1 MDARIITFG
10 ATGYTGRLVTASL
23 VARGHRPVLAGR
35 DPAKLAALAAEHGG
49 LDTALADV
57 SRPDSVRALLRR
69 GDVLVSTVGPF
80 ARHGAAAVGAA
91 VDAGAHYVDSTG
103 EAPFIRDVFE
113 RHGHRAATAG
123 STLLTA
129 FGYDYV
135 PGNLTGALA
144 LRAAGPAARRVDIG
158 YFLTGL
164 AKMSSGTRASS
175 LGAALVPHH
184 AYRGGRLVAEPLM
197 RRVARFDC
205 DGRTLTAGS
214 VGATEQYALPRFAP
228 QLDEVGVY
236 LGWLGGAVRGAQAL
250 SYVTPALSAVPVLGR
265 AFDRAAATL
274 LTATGQGADE
284 AERARGGSRFLAV
297 ARDAA
302 GRPLATARVEGVDA
316 YSLTGELIAWAALR
330 LAAGEVSGPGALGP
344 VEAFGLDAL
353 EDGCRAAGLDR
364 IEVATT

>member
-1 MDARIITFG
+1 MDAKIVAFG
-10 ATGYTGRLVTASL
+10 ATGYTGRLVTAAL
-23 VARGHRPVLAGR
+23 VARGHRPVLVGR
-35 DPAKLAALAAEHGG
+35 SPTKLAALAAEHGG

-57 SRPDSVRALLRR
+57 SRPDSVRALLGP

-80 ARHGAAAVGAA
+80 ARHGAAAVEAA

-113 RHGHRAATAG
+113 RYGPRAAGAG

-144 LRAAGPAARRVDIG
+144 LRAAGPAARRVDVG

-164 AKMSSGTRASS
+164 AKMSSGTRASG

-184 AYRGGRLVAEPLM
+184 AYRGGRLVAEPAM
-197 RRVARFDC
+197 RRLGRFDC
-205 DGRTLTAGS
+205 DGRTLVGGS

-236 LGWLGGAVRGAQAL
+236 LGWLGGAVRGAQAA
-250 SYVTPALSAVPVLGR
+250 SYLTPVLSAVPALGR
-265 AFDRAAATL
+265 LLDRGAARL
-274 LTATGQGADE
+274 GTATGEGADE
-284 AERARGGSRFLAV
+284 AERSRGGSRFLAV

-316 YSLTGELIAWAALR
+316 YTLTGDLIAWAALR
-330 LAAGEVSGPGALGP
+330 LAAGQVSGPGALGP
-344 VEAFGLDAL
+344 VDAFGLDAL
-353 EDGCRAAGLDR
+353 EDGCREAGLDR
-364 IEVATT
+364 IEVSVG

>member
-10 ATGYTGRLVTASL
+10 ATGYTGRLVTAAL

-35 DPAKLAALAAEHGG
+35 SPAKLATLAAEHGG

-57 SRPDSVRALLRR
+57 SRPESVRDLLKA

-113 RHGHRAATAG
+113 RYGHRAASTG

-135 PGNLTGALA
+135 PGNLAGALA
-144 LRAAGPAARRVDIG
+144 LRAAGPEARRVDIG

-197 RRVARFDC
+197 RRVGTFDC
-205 DGRTLTAGS
+205 DGRTLRGGS

-228 QLDEVGVY
+228 QLEEVGVY

-250 SYVTPALSAVPVLGR
+250 SYVTPVLGAVPMLGR
-265 AFDRAAATL
+265 LVDRAAGSL
-274 LTATGQGADE
+274 VTATGEGADE

-297 ARDAA
+297 ARDAD

-316 YSLTGELIAWAALR
+316 YTLTGELIAWAALR
-330 LAAGEVSGPGALGP
+330 LATGEASGPGALGP
-344 VEAFGLDAL
+344 VDAFGLDAL
-353 EDGCRAAGLDR
+353 EEGCRAAGLDR
-364 IEVATT
+364 IDVATA

>member
-1 MDARIITFG
+1 MDARIVTFG
-10 ATGYTGRLVTASL
+10 ATGYTGRLVTAAL
-23 VARGHRPVLAGR
+23 VARGLRPVLVGR
-35 DPAKLAALAAEHGG
+35 NSAKLSALAAEHGG

-57 SRPDSVRALLRR
+57 SRPGAVRDLLRP

-80 ARHGAAAVGAA
+80 ARHGAAAVDAA

-113 RHGHRAATAG
+113 RYGHRAAAAG

-135 PGNLTGALA
+135 PGNLAGALA
-144 LRAAGPAARRVDIG
+144 LRAAGPTARRIDIG

-197 RRVARFDC
+197 RRTARFHC
-205 DGRTLTAGS
+205 DGRTLVGGS
-214 VGATEQYALPRFAP
+214 VGATEQYALPRLAP
-228 QLDEVGVY
+228 HLDEVGVY

-250 SYVTPALSAVPVLGR
+250 SYLTPVLGAVPMLGR
-265 AFDRAAATL
+265 LLDRGAAAA
-274 LTATGQGADE
+274 LTQTGEGADE
-284 AERARGGSRFLAV
+284 RERARGGSRFLAV

-302 GRPLATARVEGVDA
+302 GQPLATARVEGVDA
-316 YSLTGELIAWAALR
+316 YTLTGELIAWAALR
-330 LAAGEVSGPGALGP
+330 LATGEVSGPGALGP

-353 EDGCRAAGLDR
+353 EEGCREAGLAR
-364 IEVATT
+364 IEVARP